1 MDPVTLT
8 LISTIVQT
16 LVLPIIAMLMKR
28 WTDSIKSDD
37 ARKALSFA
45 LDRLNATAATVVAE
59 LNQTSKTL
67 GADGKV
73 SKDDAKVL
81 LQTAYQNL
89 SNRLPADALAT
100 LQQAYGTE
108 LPKVLTGKIEAS
120 VASVKA
126 CG

>member
-1 MDPVTLT
+1 MDPITLT

-16 LVLPIIAMLMKR
+16 LVLPIIAMLLKR
-28 WTDSIKSDD
+28 WTDSVKQEDT
-37 ARKALSFA
+37 RKALSFA
-45 LDRLNATAATVVAE
+45 LERLNATAQTVVME

-100 LQQAYGTE
+100 LQAAYGTK
-108 LPKVLTGKIEAS
+108 LPEVLTGKIEAS
-120 VASVKA
+120 VAAVKA